1 MKKISA
7 LRMEGCT
14 GVKIIGGQYIV
25 EHDGTLE
32 ASAIDISES
41 TSVEMVDVV
50 AKVINQQQQNVLQDI
65 ELLLNQHRTT
75 HDVVNQKIDVVIN
88 AINDIRNAD
97 QSNISTKVSDLIIK
111 LASLSE
117 LGVNVIELIQN
128 ISSVF

>member
-1 MKKISA
+1 
-7 LRMEGCT
+7 MEGCK

-75 HDVVNQKIDVVIN
+75 NDVVNQRIDVVIN

-117 LGVNVIELIQN
+117 LGVNVIELIQK